1 VLTHLFVQRINAEQI
16 AGVKNLAT
24 YRITYTDTR
33 FDDLSEEESICT
45 IEDLFK
51 QGELRLDTDKRV
63 NMLSMCRICKDEL
76 QNNLSSSFI
85 CIFESFMN
93 ALEMYEKN
101 SKENYGSADKLLVD
115 SLSSVLQA
123 RAK

>member
-1 VLTHLFVQRINAEQI
+1 L
-16 AGVKNLAT
+16 GT

-33 FDDLSEEESICT
+33 FDDLSEEESIST
-45 IEDLFK
+45 IKDLFE

-63 NMLSMCRICKDEL
+63 NMLSIYRIYKDEL

-85 CIFESFMN
+85 RIFEGFMHV
-93 ALEMYEKN
+93 LEIYEKS
-101 SKENYGSADKLLVD
+101 SKENHGSADNLLLD
-115 SLSSVLQA
+115 FLSSVLQA